1 MGWPEAFGPNL
12 YFKKMGWVVV
22 GIIRNEIIGLDFVD
36 AEDSFSSFKPS
47 NQLDS
52 EISELLRMKWVSIF

>member
-12 YFKKMGWVVV
+12 YFKEMGWGV
-22 GIIRNEIIGLDFVD
+22 GRFIRSEIIGLDFVD

-52 EISELLRMKWVSIF
+52 EISELLRMKWGSTF